1 MDIDYIITGIGLIC
15 TVTSIIGAIKSLS
28 YYKKSKN
35 LTVYANNNT
44 AYIESKKIISLFGD
58 FLKFAAPRENRGVN
72 IRMEISQNADAIRKS
87 IDQIREKLSVK
98 DLEDVEKILS
108 TDEFDVEEYI
118 DSIIICAILEDNAF
132 PVDANYYTAK
142 KAFLEM
148 QKLLKTKLFKRRN
161 LLFNL

>member
-1 MDIDYIITGIGLIC
+1 MDIDYIITGIGLIS
-15 TVTSIIGAIKSLS
+15 TVASIIGAAKSIS

-35 LTVYANNNT
+35 LTVYANNNA
-44 AYIESKKIISLFGD
+44 AYIESQKIISLFGD

-72 IRMEISQNADAIRKS
+72 IPMEISQNADVIRKS

-118 DSIIICAILEDNAF
+118 DSIITCAILEDNAF

-148 QKLLKTKLFKRRN
+148 QKLLKNKINQAEEALV
-161 LLFNL
+161 